1 MKIFCCF
8 TQLYRVFFKLFWW
21 IETSQFLFYSFFSIY
36 LNSFIKHTI
45 FSPGFVSFTNVENK
59 GECIFPL
66 YVLTKIFNKFMSK
79 KDFVQVL
86 KFIVLSDLPDP
97 LFRIRPE
104 QNPDLFFL
112 IKKITF
118 KKKNLHIRFSVQ
130 ILKLRQLI
138 RLDLNLVSC
147 MTKKKKE
154 LNLQCLEK

>member
-112 IKKITF
+112 IK
-118 KKKNLHIRFSVQ
+118 IRPEFDPDLFFL
-130 ILKLRQLI
+130 IKI
-138 RLDLNLVSC
+138 RLEPFRIFFSNYDPVGTGFGSYF
-147 MTKKKKE
+147 
-154 LNLQCLEK
+154 

>member
-1 MKIFCCF
+1 
-8 TQLYRVFFKLFWW
+8 
-21 IETSQFLFYSFFSIY
+21 
-36 LNSFIKHTI
+36 
-45 FSPGFVSFTNVENK
+45 
-59 GECIFPL
+59 
-66 YVLTKIFNKFMSK
+66 MSK